1 MANYF
6 NIQPITISVNT
17 PFDFKTITAIR
28 WAASYVPR
36 GPYESSIFK
45 CALLDQNQVDVYY
58 WDLQIPPTVIEQWLD
73 DSVID
78 DYICSTDS
86 RFVKI

>member
-1 MANYF
+1 MNYF
-6 NIQPITISVNT
+6 NIQPITISINN

-28 WAASYVPR
+28 WNAAYVPR
-36 GPYESSIFK
+36 GSNEVSIFK
-45 CALLDQNQVDVYY
+45 CALLDENQADAYY
-58 WDLQIPPTVIEQWLD
+58 WDIQIPPTVISQWLD

-78 DYICSTDS
+78 DYICSLDS